1 MTDADQP
8 DDDRLDDLGER
19 IDEARRTAEDADVLV
34 DEDEP
39 TFADSGDRG
48 SGEDDQT
55 IAPPG

>member
-39 TFADSGDRG
+39 TFADSGEHP
-48 SGEDDQT
+48 SEDDQT